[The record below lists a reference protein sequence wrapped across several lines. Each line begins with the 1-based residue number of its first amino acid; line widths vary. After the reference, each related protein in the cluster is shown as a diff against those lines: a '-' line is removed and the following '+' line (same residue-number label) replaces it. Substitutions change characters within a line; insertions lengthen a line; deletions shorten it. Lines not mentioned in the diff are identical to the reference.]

1 MNNQVVQHESSWFP
15 GRVNK
20 SYLTHFDEIK
30 WDYTKKGISRKGKAK
45 QSTSSRMLEVD
56 ETLKAVKTPIAQ
68 RTDKTFRYIE

>member
-1 MNNQVVQHESSWFP
+1 MNSQVVQHESSWFP
-15 GRVNK
+15 GRISK
-20 SYLTHFDEIK
+20 SYRTRFDEIE
-30 WDYTKKGISRKGKAK
+30 WDFIKKGVSRKGKGK